1 MIRRPPRSTRTD
13 TLLPYTTLFRSAHY
27 CPSIRHAQRAACL
40 ASPVRRE
47 WIDYIHNPY
56 PATKLLQAPSPA
68 SPYLRKRV
76 GSGRALSAILQPA
89 AFRKPV
95 PCREAAAHHIEP
107 DQFHHNRGKTIAMRN
122 PYYEGP
128 VSDHFDGIRFL
139 NPAGEPETDRSF
151 GEFLRWRR
159 SAPDNR
165 WPSSVDVTPVTPEA
179 RVDGLRVTMVDR
191 KSTRLN
197 SSH

>member
-1 MIRRPPRSTRTD
+1 
-13 TLLPYTTLFRSAHY
+13 
-27 CPSIRHAQRAACL
+27 
-40 ASPVRRE
+40 
-47 WIDYIHNPY
+47 
-56 PATKLLQAPSPA
+56 
-68 SPYLRKRV
+68 
-76 GSGRALSAILQPA
+76 
-89 AFRKPV
+89 
-95 PCREAAAHHIEP
+95 
-107 DQFHHNRGKTIAMRN
+107 MRN

-179 RVDGLRVTMVDR
+179 RVDGLRVTMVGHA
-191 KSTRLN
+191 TLLVQIAGLN
-197 SSH
+197 ILTDPVWRSEEHTSELQSLMRISYAVFCLKKQNENQLRTAYYLNKYTPRHITNHS

>member
-1 MIRRPPRSTRTD
+1 
-13 TLLPYTTLFRSAHY
+13 
-27 CPSIRHAQRAACL
+27 
-40 ASPVRRE
+40 
-47 WIDYIHNPY
+47 
-56 PATKLLQAPSPA
+56 
-68 SPYLRKRV
+68 
-76 GSGRALSAILQPA
+76 
-89 AFRKPV
+89 
-95 PCREAAAHHIEP
+95 
-107 DQFHHNRGKTIAMRN
+107 MRN

-179 RVDGLRVTMVDR
+179 RVDGLRVTMVGHATLLVQIAGLNILTDR
-191 KSTRLN
+191 SEEHTSELQSLMRHSYAVFSLKKIN
-197 SSH
+197 NH

>member
-1 MIRRPPRSTRTD
+1 
-13 TLLPYTTLFRSAHY
+13 
-27 CPSIRHAQRAACL
+27 
-40 ASPVRRE
+40 
-47 WIDYIHNPY
+47 
-56 PATKLLQAPSPA
+56 
-68 SPYLRKRV
+68 
-76 GSGRALSAILQPA
+76 
-89 AFRKPV
+89 
-95 PCREAAAHHIEP
+95 
-107 DQFHHNRGKTIAMRN
+107 MRN

-179 RVDGLRVTMVDR
+179 RVDGLRVTMVGHA
-191 KSTRLN
+191 TLLVQIAGLN
-197 SSH
+197 KIGRASCGERVWQYVEISVVAVTCKK

>member
-1 MIRRPPRSTRTD
+1 
-13 TLLPYTTLFRSAHY
+13 
-27 CPSIRHAQRAACL
+27 
-40 ASPVRRE
+40 
-47 WIDYIHNPY
+47 
-56 PATKLLQAPSPA
+56 
-68 SPYLRKRV
+68 
-76 GSGRALSAILQPA
+76 
-89 AFRKPV
+89 
-95 PCREAAAHHIEP
+95 
-107 DQFHHNRGKTIAMRN
+107 MRN

-179 RVDGLRVTMVDR
+179 RVDGPRVTMVGHAQTGR
-191 KSTRLN
+191 AHVRTPVTNAHLVCPLLLEHNIK
-197 SSH
+197 